1 MARTELGGAVRLVR
15 WRPWE
20 IEYLEAHAGDGA
32 EAVASHLGRSV
43 NSVKVMASRLRLS
56 LRRSWE
62 CPRCGRVVHSPL
74 NGATGWCLKCHAA
87 ASRDKAAEANRR
99 VRAELQAEESAIA
112 DIKRDRQ
119 RIYADTHRKREKLR
133 KLRKSRES

>member
-1 MARTELGGAVRLVR
+1 MVR

-43 NSVKVMASRLRLS
+43 NSVKVMASRLRVS
-56 LRRSWE
+56 LRQSWR
-62 CPRCGRVVHSPL
+62 CPRCGRTVFKPL
-74 NGATGWCLKCHAA
+74 IQVSGWCMRCHVGE
-87 ASRDKAAEANRR
+87 SRDRAAEANRR
-99 VRAELQAEESAIA
+99 ARMELRAEEAAFASV
-112 DIKRDRQ
+112 
-119 RIYADTHRKREKLR
+119 KRERQKYYTDTYRRRQKLK